1 MKWYCQSINV
11 ELSLTLPIEQYR
23 IRNLSNCFRFIVLKA
38 YGFTDFLGTISV
50 FEIRK
55 KLPRKDWEEGVR
67 NFDLVNIISKID
79 LYISSSKLQLRAF
92 AYRHTIGLPTS
103 CPMLLA
109 QLGQVEVARP
119 GSEIAAVQTRSSSQ
133 IRIKSK
139 FDFNGMV
146 YEVVEELPDGNI
158 RATCLFGAN
167 EGEDLRFSREDVL
180 SMVQQKRS
188 R

>member
-1 MKWYCQSINV
+1 LFQIESI
-11 ELSLTLPIEQYR
+11 ESIWH
-23 IRNLSNCFRFIVLKA
+23 
-38 YGFTDFLGTISV
+38 FTEFLGTMSV
-50 FEIRK
+50 FGIWK
-55 KLPRKDWEEGVR
+55 KLPRKDLEEGIR

-109 QLGQVEVARP
+109 QLGHVEVARP
-119 GSEIAAVQTRSSSQ
+119 GSAIAAVQTRSSSQ